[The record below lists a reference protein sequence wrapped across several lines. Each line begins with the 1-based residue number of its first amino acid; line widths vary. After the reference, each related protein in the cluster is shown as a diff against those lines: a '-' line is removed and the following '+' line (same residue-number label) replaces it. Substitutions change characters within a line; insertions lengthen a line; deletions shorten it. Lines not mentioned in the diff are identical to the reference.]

1 MMKIFDVH
9 NLAFTPTLALP
20 LKGEGLQTWA
30 QHQFLPPQ
38 RGGERSEGAIRM
50 GVETL
55 ECRVGR
61 KNHAA
66 T

>member
-1 MMKIFDVH
+1 MMKIFDVRP
-9 NLAFTPTLALP
+9 LAFTPTLALP
-20 LKGEGLQTWA
+20 LKGEGLKTREQR
-30 QHQFLPPQ
+30 QFLPHFS
-38 RGGERSEGAIRM
+38 GGERSEGAIGM

-61 KNHAA
+61 ENHAA